1 MDNKI
6 VLDVELKSKIQEAGK
21 LNDTLTKGNAYAGP
35 GGKEAQT
42 KFQGNWQVIEK
53 LLQQA
58 SLTEAEFKQLNVAIK
73 NIFQVLNTYASKI
86 ESLSPKAKELQGKV
100 EKLTTKRDAAEEKR
114 NTQRNV
120 VADKKV
126 DLINSMSGK
135 EVHTFTKSGALS
147 KAAPL
152 KAETVA
158 QKLAAGEKL
167 GYTDSSGQVQTVTP
181 NSKIGQAASNYNT
194 AQQDLVTFE
203 QALVKV
209 NQQLDTMSAK
219 LQTQLNAD
227 AASGVSTT
235 AGASTVAQVMT
246 TETDIRKGMS
256 QAQERHDNAVNA
268 EKEANAINA
277 STTAQQLNSSTMGK
291 AFKSFSL
298 YSIGLRMA
306 RRAITEVVS
315 TVKELDKQLTEQAM
329 VTGRTR
335 EETYSLLKSYQ
346 DLASQT
352 GATTKEVAGVATEYM
367 KQGKSTKEAL
377 VLTEAAVSAAKVAGV
392 STADSVNYLTTAL
405 NGFQLEADQAML
417 VSDKF
422 AAIAA
427 ASASDYDELA
437 IALSKV
443 ASQANLAGMSIDYTT
458 ALLTKG
464 LETTREAPETIG
476 TALKTIIARM
486 REMSDFGETL
496 EGDTDVNNVEKQL
509 AYVGVALRNTEG
521 ELRSTEDVLDDLGKK
536 WDTLDKNQQ
545 AAVARALAGTRQQ
558 SRLIAMMSDY
568 ERVTELQE
576 IAQRS
581 AGATAAQAG
590 VYLEGI
596 EAATNNVTISLEKL
610 IMTINDSDAVV
621 AILQFV
627 ADALSGI
634 AGFMSTDF
642 GIISVLTVASVLL
655 LSMLNTKLIERRLN
669 RENMKI
675 QQTLYRFKLKEKQVE
690 LENLL
695 TEQRKTTQKLEQR
708 KITLNNLK
716 SSRALTAEEQAELQ
730 SIDQKIKQSRLME
743 QSYQNQINQI
753 DMQIAQS
760 EQLAGRFSML
770 GGAFSGIVSIAVM
783 AVSLFSRLALLS
795 GRVVQNKKRENVETA
810 KSTVLEKKKSL
821 WARMNAAFGM
831 ADSASK
837 IPAVGW
843 IIAAGILLT
852 ILGIGIGTAIAK
864 QNAYS
869 KSADG
874 SAESVNKLSNEIYK
888 LNEKANAINE
898 VTSSFDKLDNKIIK
912 TNKDMEEMNSLLES
926 AADNLSDDV
935 DDDEDIGYG
944 KGVSEKEHYQSLA
957 TQEQKLDFLNQVEK
971 ESRSEI
977 RNKQLQQIAKFK
989 NSSEL
994 SKLLDENTSS
1004 ASIKKAQSA
1013 LYAINNSRLYDYI
1026 DNLKEVTNLEEERA
1040 GAIENL
1046 TAAMLAELSV
1056 QDAYN
1061 YTLNEDN
1068 VGQLVDR
1075 FIELDVAIEDVEEGM
1090 KKVSA
1095 AKILTSD
1102 DYGITEKAQAF
1113 RKIADELGR
1122 TSEEYKLFE
1131 EAYKQYSVFANMKD
1145 DTLDMIDYLEITAE
1159 DINNLNEA
1167 WSNLVESGINITQ
1180 DAYSD
1185 LITNQLLPTLAD
1197 TGGDIQTTIDLV
1209 FGNLLSSTED
1219 YESAYN
1225 SIIKTFSDLIGKG
1238 ILDIG
1243 QSVAKLKGTVNS
1255 FYEKAS
1261 EWREMTEDEK
1271 TAFLS
1276 ENQDLFE
1283 GTRGA
1288 ELWEALNNNNWLKI
1302 QEILS
1307 TSEEMNK
1314 DLQQELKHIETE
1326 LSLEQAKLEE
1336 NQNKAY
1342 IKWLQERKK
1351 ELEDTTNFFRADLEM
1366 LIEQE
1371 QSQLDIYKDYLKKQ
1385 QEQLEESLEKR
1396 KEAYEE
1402 YFDAINQQQEDEDYQ
1417 EESDK
1422 LVANL
1427 SKLATST
1434 DMASKKQSKELEQEL
1449 QELEKER
1456 QQTLRERAQEAV
1468 VESIDKQIEEI
1479 SNKFDELLENEQ
1491 LLLEAMRGQVNN
1503 NPNFLSELIA
1513 SAREDGK
1520 TDLQLEEFVN
1530 EVAAAFGSIM
1540 DVSDINEVMEQIQNN
1555 ATINIG
1561 DQTFDLNSEDGNEMW
1576 QTIAAILAKYGWR

>member
-100 EKLTTKRDAAEEKR
+100 EKLTTKRDAAEERR

-135 EVHTFTKSGALS
+135 EIHTFTKSGALS

-194 AQQDLVTFE
+194 AQQDLATFE
-203 QALVKV
+203 QALTKV

-219 LQTQLNAD
+219 LETQLNAD

-246 TETDIRKGMS
+246 TETDVRKGMS

-268 EKEANAINA
+268 QKEANAINA

-306 RRAITEVVS
+306 RRAITEVVN

-335 EETYSLLKSYQ
+335 EETYGLLKSYQ

-536 WDTLDKNQQ
+536 WDKLDKNQQ

-610 IMTINDSDAVV
+610 II
-621 AILQFV
+621 F
-627 ADALSGI
+627 
-634 AGFMSTDF
+634 STKN
-642 GIISVLTVASVLL
+642 IH
-655 LSMLNTKLIERRLN
+655 RR
-669 RENMKI
+669 
-675 QQTLYRFKLKEKQVE
+675 
-690 LENLL
+690 
-695 TEQRKTTQKLEQR
+695 
-708 KITLNNLK
+708 
-716 SSRALTAEEQAELQ
+716 
-730 SIDQKIKQSRLME
+730 
-743 QSYQNQINQI
+743 
-753 DMQIAQS
+753 
-760 EQLAGRFSML
+760 
-770 GGAFSGIVSIAVM
+770 
-783 AVSLFSRLALLS
+783 
-795 GRVVQNKKRENVETA
+795 
-810 KSTVLEKKKSL
+810 
-821 WARMNAAFGM
+821 
-831 ADSASK
+831 
-837 IPAVGW
+837 
-843 IIAAGILLT
+843 
-852 ILGIGIGTAIAK
+852 
-864 QNAYS
+864 
-869 KSADG
+869 
-874 SAESVNKLSNEIYK
+874 SN
-888 LNEKANAINE
+888 
-898 VTSSFDKLDNKIIK
+898 
-912 TNKDMEEMNSLLES
+912 
-926 AADNLSDDV
+926 
-935 DDDEDIGYG
+935 
-944 KGVSEKEHYQSLA
+944 
-957 TQEQKLDFLNQVEK
+957 
-971 ESRSEI
+971 
-977 RNKQLQQIAKFK
+977 
-989 NSSEL
+989 
-994 SKLLDENTSS
+994 
-1004 ASIKKAQSA
+1004 
-1013 LYAINNSRLYDYI
+1013 YDY
-1026 DNLKEVTNLEEERA
+1026 
-1040 GAIENL
+1040 
-1046 TAAMLAELSV
+1046 
-1056 QDAYN
+1056 
-1061 YTLNEDN
+1061 
-1068 VGQLVDR
+1068 
-1075 FIELDVAIEDVEEGM
+1075 
-1090 KKVSA
+1090 
-1095 AKILTSD
+1095 
-1102 DYGITEKAQAF
+1102 
-1113 RKIADELGR
+1113 
-1122 TSEEYKLFE
+1122 
-1131 EAYKQYSVFANMKD
+1131 
-1145 DTLDMIDYLEITAE
+1145 
-1159 DINNLNEA
+1159 
-1167 WSNLVESGINITQ
+1167 
-1180 DAYSD
+1180 
-1185 LITNQLLPTLAD
+1185 
-1197 TGGDIQTTIDLV
+1197 
-1209 FGNLLSSTED
+1209 
-1219 YESAYN
+1219 
-1225 SIIKTFSDLIGKG
+1225 
-1238 ILDIG
+1238 
-1243 QSVAKLKGTVNS
+1243 
-1255 FYEKAS
+1255 
-1261 EWREMTEDEK
+1261 
-1271 TAFLS
+1271 
-1276 ENQDLFE
+1276 
-1283 GTRGA
+1283 
-1288 ELWEALNNNNWLKI
+1288 
-1302 QEILS
+1302 
-1307 TSEEMNK
+1307 
-1314 DLQQELKHIETE
+1314 
-1326 LSLEQAKLEE
+1326 
-1336 NQNKAY
+1336 
-1342 IKWLQERKK
+1342 
-1351 ELEDTTNFFRADLEM
+1351 
-1366 LIEQE
+1366 
-1371 QSQLDIYKDYLKKQ
+1371 
-1385 QEQLEESLEKR
+1385 
-1396 KEAYEE
+1396 
-1402 YFDAINQQQEDEDYQ
+1402 
-1417 EESDK
+1417 
-1422 LVANL
+1422 
-1427 SKLATST
+1427 
-1434 DMASKKQSKELEQEL
+1434 
-1449 QELEKER
+1449 
-1456 QQTLRERAQEAV
+1456 
-1468 VESIDKQIEEI
+1468 
-1479 SNKFDELLENEQ
+1479 
-1491 LLLEAMRGQVNN
+1491 
-1503 NPNFLSELIA
+1503 
-1513 SAREDGK
+1513 
-1520 TDLQLEEFVN
+1520 
-1530 EVAAAFGSIM
+1530 
-1540 DVSDINEVMEQIQNN
+1540 
-1555 ATINIG
+1555 
-1561 DQTFDLNSEDGNEMW
+1561 
-1576 QTIAAILAKYGWR
+1576 

>member
-1238 ILDIG
+1238 ILDMG